1 MIGNWSVV
9 ISFSLLTP
17 GLSQL
22 QIFTLLYLPM
32 FRSLP
37 LAKVLLY
44 VLLTTYAVITLIPFL
59 WALSASFKPLSEIVS
74 GTPNFLPQNFTLDNY
89 RQIFL
94 QEPLFVRWLFNS
106 VVIAVSVTLLNLL
119 FNSMAGYALAR
130 LSFVGKN
137 FWFFLILAVLAVPA
151 QITLIP
157 TFLILKAIG
166 WLNSYQG
173 MIVPSMVNATFIF
186 MMRQFFINFPQEL
199 EEAAQLDGLNTIGIF
214 RYIILPLAKPALAA
228 QAIFVF
234 MGSWNNFLLPVVILF
249 EPEMFTLPL
258 GLNTFKGQYI
268 SYWNYIMA
276 ASMVFTLPALSIYA
290 FFNRYFIQSATFTG
304 GKG

>member
-1 MIGNWSVV
+1 MTS
-9 ISFSLLTP
+9 ISRTLWLK
-17 GLSQL
+17 G
-22 QIFTLLYLPM
+22 LLYL
-32 FRSLP
+32 
-37 LAKVLLY
+37 VLTL
-44 VLLTTYAVITLIPFL
+44 YAVITLIPFM

-74 GTPNFLPQNFTLDNY
+74 GESNFVPHNFTLDNY
-89 RQIFL
+89 KQIFL
-94 QEPLFVRWLFNS
+94 QEPLFFRWLFNS
-106 VVIAVSVTLLNLL
+106 VFIALCVTILNLL

-130 LSFVGKN
+130 LRFQGKH

-151 QITLIP
+151 QVTLIP

-186 MMRQFFINFPQEL
+186 MMRQFFINFPKEL
-199 EEAAQLDGLNTIGIF
+199 EEAAQLDGLTPFGIF
-214 RYIILPLAKPALAA
+214 RYIVLPLAKPALAA
-228 QAIFVF
+228 QAVFVF

-249 EPEMFTLPL
+249 DPEMFTLPL

-290 FFNRYFIQSATFTG
+290 FFNRYFIQSVTFTG

>member
-1 MIGNWSVV
+1 LTN
-9 ISFSLLTP
+9 ISRFPAL
-17 GLSQL
+17 
-22 QIFTLLYLPM
+22 
-32 FRSLP
+32 
-37 LAKVLLY
+37 KVLLY
-44 VLLTTYAVITLIPFL
+44 ILLTFYAVITLIPFL

-74 GTPNFLPQNFTLDNY
+74 GEPNLLPQNFTFDNY
-89 RQIFL
+89 KQIFL
-94 QEPLFVRWLFNS
+94 QEPLFWRWLFNS
-106 VVIAVSVTLLNLL
+106 VAIALSVTTLNLL

-130 LSFVGKN
+130 LRFRGKR
-137 FWFFLILAVLAVPA
+137 FWFFLILTVLAVPA

-186 MMRQFFINFPQEL
+186 MMRQFFVNFPKEL
-199 EEAAQLDGLNTIGIF
+199 EEAAQLDGLNTLGIF
-214 RYIILPLAKPALAA
+214 RHIVLPLAKPALAA
-228 QAIFVF
+228 QAVFVF

-276 ASMVFTLPALSIYA
+276 ASMVFTLPALGIYA
-290 FFNRYFIQSATFTG
+290 FFNRYFIQGVTFTG

>member
-1 MIGNWSVV
+1 MTNTS
-9 ISFSLLTP
+9 
-17 GLSQL
+17 GLSWL
-22 QIFTLLYLPM
+22 K
-32 FRSLP
+32 
-37 LAKVLLY
+37 ALLY
-44 VLLTTYAVITLIPFL
+44 VLLTLYAIITLIPFL

-74 GTPNFLPQNFTLDNY
+74 GEPNFLPKNFTLDNY
-89 RQIFL
+89 KQIFF
-94 QEPLFVRWLFNS
+94 QEPLFGRWLFNS
-106 VVIAVSVTLLNLL
+106 VAIAISVTLLNLL
-119 FNSMAGYALAR
+119 LNSMAGYALAR
-130 LSFVGKN
+130 LRFVGKS

-186 MMRQFFINFPQEL
+186 MMRQFFVNFPKEL
-199 EEAAQLDGLNTIGIF
+199 EEAAQLDGLNTFGIF
-214 RYIILPLAKPALAA
+214 RYIVLPLAKPALAA
-228 QAIFVF
+228 QAVFVF
-234 MGSWNNFLLPVVILF
+234 MGSWNNFLLPIVILF
-249 EPEMFTLPL
+249 DPEMFTLPL

-276 ASMVFTLPALSIYA
+276 ASMIFTLPALGIYA
-290 FFNRYFIQSATFTG
+290 FFNRYFIQSVTFTG

>member
-1 MIGNWSVV
+1 MNN
-9 ISFSLLTP
+9 ISRFRA
-17 GLSQL
+17 LSS
-22 QIFTLLYLPM
+22 LLYL
-32 FRSLP
+32 
-37 LAKVLLY
+37 
-44 VLLTTYAVITLIPFL
+44 LLTLYAVITLIPFL
-59 WALSASFKPLSEIVS
+59 WALSASFKPLSEIVN
-74 GTPNFLPQNFTLDNY
+74 GEPNLIPQNFTLDNY
-89 RQIFL
+89 KQIFL
-94 QEPLFVRWLFNS
+94 QQPLFWRWLFNS

-130 LSFVGKN
+130 LSFRGKR
-137 FWFFLILAVLAVPA
+137 FWFFLILTVLAVPA

-173 MIVPSMVNATFIF
+173 MIVPGMVNATFIF
-186 MMRQFFINFPQEL
+186 MMRQFFVNFPKEL
-199 EEAAQLDGLNTIGIF
+199 EEAAQLDGLNTLGIF
-214 RYIILPLAKPALAA
+214 RHIILPLAKPALAA
-228 QAIFVF
+228 QAVFVF

-276 ASMVFTLPALSIYA
+276 ASMIFTLPALSIYA
-290 FFNRYFIQSATFTG
+290 FFNRYFIQSVTFTG

>member
-1 MIGNWSVV
+1 V
-9 ISFSLLTP
+9 LT
-17 GLSQL
+17 
-22 QIFTLLYLPM
+22 I
-32 FRSLP
+32 
-37 LAKVLLY
+37 
-44 VLLTTYAVITLIPFL
+44 YAIITLIPFL
-59 WALSASFKPLSEIVS
+59 WALSASFKPLSEIVNG
-74 GTPNFLPQNFTLDNY
+74 GTNFIPQNFTLDNY
-89 RQIFL
+89 KQIFL
-94 QEPLFVRWLFNS
+94 QEPLFWRWLFNS
-106 VVIAVSVTLLNLL
+106 IFIAVSVTLLNLI

-130 LSFVGKN
+130 LHFIGKN

-186 MMRQFFINFPQEL
+186 MMRQFFVNFPKEL
-199 EEAAQLDGLNTIGIF
+199 EEAAQLDGLNTWGIF

-228 QAIFVF
+228 QGIFVF

-249 EPEMFTLPL
+249 DPEMFTLPL
-258 GLNTFKGQYI
+258 GLNTFKGLYI

-276 ASMVFTLPALSIYA
+276 ASMVFTLPALGIYI
-290 FFNRYFIQSATFTG
+290 FFNRYFMQTATFTG